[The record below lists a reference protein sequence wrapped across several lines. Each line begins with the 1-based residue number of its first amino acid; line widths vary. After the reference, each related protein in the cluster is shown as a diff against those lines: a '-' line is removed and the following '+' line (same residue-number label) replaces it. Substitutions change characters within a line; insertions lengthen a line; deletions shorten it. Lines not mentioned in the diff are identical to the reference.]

1 MRDLCHRNQKLK
13 NRNRPKKHKKTR
25 KPINYRSII
34 KRAAK
39 IVGGFMLL
47 SILAAVCFEAYELL
61 GRITFFKLERIE
73 VNNLRKLKREDVV
86 ALTGAKPGDP
96 MLGLDLRHI
105 AEQVKKNPWIEKVQ
119 VRRNFPHTLSVE
131 IAEWVPAAVLNMG
144 YIYYVDKKGEVFKPL
159 TEGDNPDFPVITG
172 IGEEDLAKDPAG
184 CKLMLKTALDL
195 TDLLRTGAIFKL
207 EDISEIHID
216 KGYGYTLFTAQGGV
230 PVKLG
235 NDGFAEKLARLSRIY
250 KDLSTQLATLEYI
263 DLNYIDKI
271 VVKKV

>member
-1 MRDLCHRNQKLK
+1 MRDLSHRNQKLK

-34 KRAAK
+34 KKSAR

-47 SILAAVCFEAYELL
+47 SIIAAVCFEAHELL
-61 GRITFFKLERIE
+61 ARTTFFKLERIE
-73 VNNLRKLKREDVV
+73 VANLRKLKREDVV

-96 MLGLDLRHI
+96 MLSLDLRHI

-159 TEGDNPDFPVITG
+159 TEGDNPDYPVITG

-184 CKLMLKTALDL
+184 CKLMLKTALEL

-235 NDGFAEKLARLSRIY
+235 NSGFVEKLARLSRIY
-250 KDLSTQLATLEYI
+250 KDLSAQLPALEYI

>member
-1 MRDLCHRNQKLK
+1 MRDLSHRNQKLK

-34 KRAAK
+34 KKTAR
-39 IVGGFMLL
+39 IVGGLMLL
-47 SILAAVCFEAYELL
+47 SIVTAVCFEAYELL
-61 GRITFFKLERIE
+61 ARTTFFKLERIE
-73 VNNLRKLKREDVV
+73 VTNLRKLKREDVV
-86 ALTGAKPGDP
+86 SLTGAKPGDP
-96 MLGLDLRHI
+96 MLSLDLRHI

-131 IAEWVPAAVLNMG
+131 ITEWVPAAVLNMG

-184 CKLMLKTALDL
+184 CKLMLKTALEL

-235 NDGFAEKLARLSRIY
+235 NSGFAEKLARLSRIY
-250 KDLSTQLATLEYI
+250 KDLSAQLPALEYI